1 MNTQV
6 ITELDIVIRLA
17 LGFAAGAILGLERS
31 SRHQIAGLRTHIL
44 ISMGATLLMLLS
56 IWIPQEITGFSNADP
71 GRIAAQVVSGIGFL
85 GAGAILR
92 LGNNVRGLTTAA
104 SLWFAAGVGLA
115 VGAGMF
121 FAAAVAETAG
131 FFTLFFLNKFE
142 KRVFPIQQIKNLEIS
157 YKQAKPDIEIV
168 MEILKSS
175 KIRVRTVNLEHGSI
189 TKGSRLKLLVSIPGN
204 IDITNIAHE
213 IKNLEGVIKVIVKE
227 N

>member
-1 MNTQV
+1 MNAQI
-6 ITELDIVIRLA
+6 ITEFDMIIRLA
-17 LGFAAGAILGLERS
+17 LGFAGGAILGLERS

-56 IWIPQEITGFSNADP
+56 IWIPQEIAGFSGADP

-104 SLWFAAGVGLA
+104 SLWFAAAVGLA
-115 VGAGMF
+115 VGAGLF
-121 FAAAVAETAG
+121 FAAAIAEAAG

-142 KRVFPIQQIKNLEIS
+142 KKVFPVQQIKILEIN
-157 YKQAKPDIEIV
+157 YKQSKPDTETV
-168 MEILKSS
+168 MGILKSS
-175 KIRVRTVNLEHGSI
+175 KIRIRNIDIEHGSL
-189 TKGSRLKLLVSIPGN
+189 TKGSRLKLLVSISN
-204 IDITNIAHE
+204 SIDIVSIADD
-213 IKNLEGVIKVIVKE
+213 IKNLEGVAKVTIKE

>member
-56 IWIPQEITGFSNADP
+56 IWIPQEVAGFSGSDP

-92 LGNNVRGLTTAA
+92 LGNNIRGLTTAA

-121 FAAAVAETAG
+121 FAAAVAEAAG

-142 KRVFPIQQIKNLEIS
+142 KKVFPIQQIKMLEIA
-157 YKQAKPDIEIV
+157 YKQSKPNIEIV
-168 MEILKSS
+168 TEILRSS
-175 KIRVRTVNLEHGSI
+175 KIRIRTVNLEHGSL
-189 TKGSRLKLLVSIPGN
+189 TKGSRLKLLVSIPN
-204 IDITNIAHE
+204 HIDITSLTHD
-213 IKNLEGVIKVIVKE
+213 IKNLEGVVKVSLKE